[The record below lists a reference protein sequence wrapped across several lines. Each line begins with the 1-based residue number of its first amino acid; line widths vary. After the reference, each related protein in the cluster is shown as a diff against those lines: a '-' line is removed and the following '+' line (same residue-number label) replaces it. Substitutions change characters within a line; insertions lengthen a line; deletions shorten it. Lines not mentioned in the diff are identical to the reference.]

1 MTLIEKVKADQIT
14 ARKAH
19 DSVKASLLTTLLGE
33 ATAIGKND
41 GNREVTDAEVVALVK
56 KFMKGV
62 DEFIIALSKNLDPS
76 GVARSDELIKFDNL
90 RIERAILE
98 DYLPMQMSAEDV
110 EAALKVAIGDVGAN
124 MGKVMNFMKV
134 NYEGRYDGKMVSTI
148 LKTLL

>member
-1 MTLIEKVKADQIT
+1 MTLIEKVKADQIY

-62 DEFIIALSKNLDPS
+62 DEFIIALSKNLDTS
-76 GVARSDELIKFDNL
+76 GTSISDEMVKFDNL